1 MPHHRTNRNKCKVWK
16 DETEY
21 LIWFN
26 QYWSDETKRISK
38 MVKEKR
44 RGRKPKGWRSLKVEH
59 KEIILSFD

>member
-1 MPHHRTNRNKCKVWK
+1 MPKHYRNRNNYKVWE

-21 LIWFN
+21 IKWFN
-26 QYWSDETKRISK
+26 KFWSDETKRIVNN
-38 MVKEKR
+38 VKEKR